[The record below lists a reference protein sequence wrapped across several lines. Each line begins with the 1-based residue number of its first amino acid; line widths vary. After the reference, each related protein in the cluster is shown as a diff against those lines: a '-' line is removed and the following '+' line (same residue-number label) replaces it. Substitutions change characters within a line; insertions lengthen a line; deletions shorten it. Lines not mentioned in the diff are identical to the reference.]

1 MAKWEHY
8 NDGLDKEAIAWMVG
22 AAKED
27 IHAKPGSSVDHQT
40 APEGAINFNMGT
52 LVGSYASVAAMLD
65 ELAALEGIAGVLLTF
80 DDFIAGVEISARRS
94 SQS

>member
-1 MAKWEHY
+1 
-8 NDGLDKEAIAWMVG
+8 MVG

-80 DDFIAGVEISARRS
+80 DDFIAGVENFGTRIQPIMKSRAHVK
-94 SQS
+94 QAEALQ